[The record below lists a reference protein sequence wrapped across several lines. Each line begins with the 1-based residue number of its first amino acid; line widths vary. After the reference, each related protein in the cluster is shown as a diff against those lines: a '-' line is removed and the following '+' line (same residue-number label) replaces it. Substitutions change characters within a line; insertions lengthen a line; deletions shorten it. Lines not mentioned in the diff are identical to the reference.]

1 MYACMYVAMSSI
13 ECVVGEGRW
22 GTGVTLGSWSQ
33 GHAKDCFQFEIHDF
47 ALFLVRTLANN
58 ILGSIA

>member
-1 MYACMYVAMSSI
+1 MC
-13 ECVVGEGRW
+13 GGGKGGW

-33 GHAKDCFQFEIHDF
+33 GHVKDCFQFEIHDF